1 MACRIY
7 CETLTEIS
15 VYQVKYKNITVPPP
29 PQLKILYKTLSTH
42 FVN

>member
-29 PQLKILYKTLSTH
+29 QLKILYKTLSTH